1 MKKENKVLLI
11 NGVKILESTNID
23 INDYQSSEE
32 YPSKC
37 VQCGNENDLLVA
49 FTKYKVCGKCVKKNY
64 KKAVG
69 QKKGGK

>member
-32 YPSKC
+32 YPNQWA
-37 VQCGNENDLLVA
+37 VEEALAYNYGLDEED
-49 FTKYKVCGKCVKKNY
+49 KNY
-64 KKAVG
+64 G
-69 QKKGGK
+69 